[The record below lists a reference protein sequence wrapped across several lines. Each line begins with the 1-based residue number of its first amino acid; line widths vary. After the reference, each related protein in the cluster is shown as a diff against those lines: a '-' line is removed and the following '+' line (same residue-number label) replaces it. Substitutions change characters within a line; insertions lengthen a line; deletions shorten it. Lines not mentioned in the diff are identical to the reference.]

1 MQQKI
6 STQKGKKKQSKPR
19 GTTLSLATW
28 DTTFF
33 SLTTAKTFFFSSSF
47 CSLTSTFAL
56 LNNCFASFRAG
67 PRGGVGVVFPPLGP
81 RQPPR
86 LIKMLISA
94 HRLADIPVRLPAAS
108 RVSPPFPMCP
118 CFPVSLSPFS
128 SVSPRVPP
136 WTRSLSR
143 PSPLLSHFVPLS
155 RHAAVVSFPIFPT
168 FPPRSESV
176 GIRG

>member
-1 MQQKI
+1 M
-6 STQKGKKKQSKPR
+6 S
-19 GTTLSLATW
+19 
-28 DTTFF
+28 F
-33 SLTTAKTFFFSSSF
+33 S
-47 CSLTSTFAL
+47 
-56 LNNCFASFRAG
+56 
-67 PRGGVGVVFPPLGP
+67 PVLGP

-168 FPPRSESV
+168 PPPPGASRWGYVDEQWLSLLRGPRDIPLCLRRLREERSV
-176 GIRG
+176 PYGLHGTRVDRR

>member
-1 MQQKI
+1 M
-6 STQKGKKKQSKPR
+6 S
-19 GTTLSLATW
+19 
-28 DTTFF
+28 F
-33 SLTTAKTFFFSSSF
+33 S
-47 CSLTSTFAL
+47 
-56 LNNCFASFRAG
+56 
-67 PRGGVGVVFPPLGP
+67 PVLGP

-136 WTRSLSR
+136 CPAHFLALPHFSLTLSPSLVTQR
-143 PSPLLSHFVPLS
+143 WCPSPFSPLPPPERVGGDTWMNNGCPCSVDREISLFVSGDCGKNAPFLMACMG
-155 RHAAVVSFPIFPT
+155 RALIDVRPRAGKLGNAGEIAA
-168 FPPRSESV
+168 
-176 GIRG
+176 G

>member
-1 MQQKI
+1 M
-6 STQKGKKKQSKPR
+6 S
-19 GTTLSLATW
+19 
-28 DTTFF
+28 F
-33 SLTTAKTFFFSSSF
+33 S
-47 CSLTSTFAL
+47 
-56 LNNCFASFRAG
+56 
-67 PRGGVGVVFPPLGP
+67 PVLGP

-168 FPPRSESV
+168 PPPPERVGGDTWMNNGCPCSV
-176 GIRG
+176 DREISLFVSGDCGKNAPFLMACMGRALIDVRPRAGKLGNAGEIAAG